1 MARKLNFGVAL
12 PIVQVIITAV
22 LTLWADR
29 VDWMLLGDS
38 TRAPGPYVHVHLM
51 MIEARQIWSGINAPT
66 FPLCF
71 ATGVW
76 PPVLRLAI
84 GEMLYLSAVAL
95 LWYRVG
101 SYFDQRKC
109 SEAPSISLTE
119 TRRKSIFRVLLVG
132 WGTFLLFGNI
142 WTIGDAFPV
151 LFLGGRLYRPGTVIV
166 RTLFLLW
173 SLILIVFPGLSLA
186 QDLRRKWSG

>member
-1 MARKLNFGVAL
+1 VARKLKLGVAL

-29 VDWMLLGDS
+29 VDWMLLGNS
-38 TRAPGPYVHVHLM
+38 TRVPGPYVHVHMM

-71 ATGVW
+71 ARGVW

-84 GEMLYLSAVAL
+84 FETLYLGAVAL

-101 SYFDQRKC
+101 SYFDQRKRP
-109 SEAPSISLTE
+109 AVPSISLAGTG
-119 TRRKSIFRVLLVG
+119 RKRIFRFLLVG

-151 LFLGGRLYRPGTVIV
+151 LFLGGRLIRPDVVIV

-173 SLILIVFPGLSLA
+173 SVILIVFPGLSLT
-186 QDLRRKWSG
+186 QDLRRKWSS

>member
-1 MARKLNFGVAL
+1 VARKLKFALVL

-29 VDWMLLGDS
+29 VDWMRTES
-38 TRAPGPYVHVHLM
+38 NRAPGPYVHVHLM
-51 MIEARQIWSGINAPT
+51 VIKARYIWSGVNAPT
-66 FPLCF
+66 FPFCM

-76 PPVLRLAI
+76 PPVLHLAI
-84 GEMLYLSAVAL
+84 GEILYLIAVAL

-101 SYFDQRKC
+101 SSFDQRKG
-109 SEAPSISLTE
+109 SAVPAIPGTG
-119 TRRKSIFRVLLVG
+119 TGRKTIFRFLLVG
-132 WGTFLLFGNI
+132 WGLFLLFGNV

-151 LFLGGRLYRPGTVIV
+151 LFLGGRLFRPDFVIV

-173 SLILIVFPGLSLA
+173 SVVLVVFPSLKLA
-186 QDLRRKWSG
+186 QDSRRKWSS